1 MKSPHPPPNSGAS
14 RPHHPTALAGYSR
27 GTARGCYFC
36 SEWMRRLGCAP
47 QRHHNMMPLWRRM
60 ILLGV
65 PDTRTTNEPAVTHQ
79 NILPPISTRGVQLD
93 CGCVAMFSARRIDTL
108 ANGVCTTLVPSGRDD
123 GDGGCSSGSA
133 KTWLTGGRNRQRTT
147 NEWIYVRE
155 ERSND
160 ALEARSKVVDRERE
174 IGWLVHPRST
184 PWSTAEKIGCT
195 PNKIAFFYGHRR
207 FTIRKVFT
215 ATKMWIKHNPKNGVV
230 HILKNAI
237 ESCSRDVM

>member
-1 MKSPHPPPNSGAS
+1 MSDVNEDLGLPEGQ
-14 RPHHPTALAGYSR
+14 RPTDPTAQRSTTFLVGEVSSGIPVAL
-27 GTARGCYFC
+27 TARGTV
-36 SEWMRRLGCAP
+36 ST
-47 QRHHNMMPLWRRM
+47 
-60 ILLGV
+60 V
-65 PDTRTTNEPAVTHQ
+65 RTTPSSLSSSLSSTEEGSIPCPASV
-79 NILPPISTRGVQLD
+79 P
-93 CGCVAMFSARRIDTL
+93 VANPNFAS
-108 ANGVCTTLVPSGRDD
+108 SGRDD

>member
-133 KTWLTGGRNRQRTT
+133 KTWLTGGRNRQQTT

-160 ALEARSKVVDRERE
+160 SLEARSKVVDRERE
-174 IGWLVHPRST
+174 REILAGWFTQEVRHGQPQKKSAVPYIETPPRIKS
-184 PWSTAEKIGCT
+184 
-195 PNKIAFFYGHRR
+195 R
-207 FTIRKVFT
+207 FSMDI
-215 ATKMWIKHNPKNGVV
+215 VV
-230 HILKNAI
+230 LLFAKY
-237 ESCSRDVM
+237 SQRQKCG